1 VPRQSPVSVRATV
14 KAPNHL
20 LELTIY
26 MKLAHVAIAV
36 RNAEE
41 ALRLFAETL
50 GLEPSHTEKVES
62 QKVNT
67 IHIPLGDT
75 SIELLEATSPESP
88 VARFIEKRGEGL
100 HHIAIVVDDIRDT
113 LSRLKAAGYRL
124 IDEEPRR
131 GARNMLIA
139 FVHPKSTH
147 GVLLEL
153 CQPTD

>member
-1 VPRQSPVSVRATV
+1 
-14 KAPNHL
+14 
-20 LELTIY
+20 
-26 MKLAHVAIAV
+26 MKLNHVAIAV
-36 RNAEE
+36 RSAEE

-50 GLEPSHTEKVES
+50 GMEPSHTERVES

-67 IHIPLGDT
+67 IHIPLGGIT
-75 SIELLEATSPESP
+75 IELLEATSPDSP

-100 HHIAIVVDDIRDT
+100 HHIAIEVDNIQET
-113 LSRLKAAGYRL
+113 LSKLKAAGYRL

-131 GARNMLIA
+131 GSRNMLIA

-153 CQPTD
+153 CQPAD